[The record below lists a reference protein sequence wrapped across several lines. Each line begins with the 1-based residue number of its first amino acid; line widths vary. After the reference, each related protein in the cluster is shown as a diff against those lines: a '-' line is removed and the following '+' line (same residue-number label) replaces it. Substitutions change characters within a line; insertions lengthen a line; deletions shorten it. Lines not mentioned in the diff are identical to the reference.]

1 MQLDGRGR
9 PLYVNAGSWWA
20 DRPELMEGLLRPLP
34 ATSPPPPPPPSGAA
48 AEPQRLCLVHGFQR
62 LQDVKAGLQRRR
74 QQQQVW
80 PCCRSIIWQ
89 QR

>member
-1 MQLDGRGR
+1 VQLDGKGR

-20 DRPELMEGLLRPLP
+20 DRPELMESLLRPPLS
-34 ATSPPPPPPPSGAA
+34 ATSPPPPPPPPSG

-62 LQDVKAGLQRRR
+62 LQDVKADLQRR

-80 PCCRSIIWQ
+80 PCCCSVIWQ